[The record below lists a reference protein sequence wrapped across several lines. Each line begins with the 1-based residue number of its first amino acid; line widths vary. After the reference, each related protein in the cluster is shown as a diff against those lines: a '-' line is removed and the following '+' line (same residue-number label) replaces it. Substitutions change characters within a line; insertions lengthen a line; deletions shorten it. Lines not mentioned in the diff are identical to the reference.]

1 MKTKKGFTLIEL
13 LVVIAIIALLIS
25 IVVPAI
31 TKAKDFAKRTICASN
46 IRQAGIALRNHLEDN
61 EGRMIPMTHLDG
73 SSLSGK
79 SYNPSLASDGSR
91 DTSKET
97 GIQPQPYN
105 SVAAYYTG
113 SGTAPKYTPYHLAVL
128 YDEGYFGSPQGFYCP
143 AQPKK
148 IDFEIQYDYDF
159 YTRNGAKQWGTW
171 VPTKAD
177 GNMNGLVRTSYN
189 YWTYDKKRYE
199 RLGIRP
205 IVVDNLQHWEVAP
218 HRKSRSA
225 SSAPQGASALFAD
238 GHVTFCIGEDIFSGE
253 TWNGK
258 DQPRPAVGYDEGP
271 GSDIETFEK
280 ILKALQ
286 GHL

>member
-13 LVVIAIIALLIS
+13 LVVIAIIALLMA

-31 TKAKDFAKRTICASN
+31 TKAKDFAKRTICGSN

-73 SSLSGK
+73 SSMSGK
-79 SYNPSLASDGSR
+79 SYNPSLPSDGSR

-97 GIQPQPYN
+97 GIQPLPYN

-128 YDEGYFGSPQGFYCP
+128 YEEGYSGNPQGFYCP
-143 AQPKK
+143 AQPRNT
-148 IDFEIQYDYDF
+148 DFEIHYDYDF
-159 YTRNGAKQWGTW
+159 YTNKGAREWGTW
-171 VPTKAD
+171 VPTNAD
-177 GNMNGLVRTSYN
+177 GNMDDLVRTSYN

-205 IVVDNLQHWEVAP
+205 IVVDNLQHWEAIP
-218 HRKSRSA
+218 HRQSRSVR
-225 SSAPQGASALFAD
+225 SVPQGVTALFAD
-238 GHVTFCIGEDIFSGE
+238 GHVTFCTGEDIFSDE

-258 DQPRPAVGYDEGP
+258 NKPRPTVPYDEGP
-271 GSDIETFEK
+271 VNDIETFEK
-280 ILKALQ
+280 ILKTLQ